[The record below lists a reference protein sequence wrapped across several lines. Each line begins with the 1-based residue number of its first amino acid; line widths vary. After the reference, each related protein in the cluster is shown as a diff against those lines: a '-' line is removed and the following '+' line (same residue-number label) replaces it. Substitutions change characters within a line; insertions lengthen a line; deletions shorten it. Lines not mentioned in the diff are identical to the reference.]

1 MPLRLTPDTL
11 DPRPDTETVV
21 EAVLASLDDR
31 SAPLR
36 LLDLGPGSG
45 CLLLAL
51 LRALPA
57 ASGVGI
63 DASPGAC
70 VAAMVNARELGFAD
84 RCFFFACDGGTA
96 NATAFDVSVPTPPSA
111 NPTNV

>member
-31 SAPLR
+31 SAPLP
-36 LLDLGPGSG
+36 LLDLGTGSG
-45 CLLLAL
+45 CILLAL
-51 LRALPA
+51 LRELTA

-84 RCFFFACDGGTA
+84 RCFFFPCDWGSP
-96 NATAFDVSVPTPPSA
+96 NAAASAVLALIPPLFRLD
-111 NPTNV
+111 